1 MSLISRLGV
10 VLGLDSG
17 EFNAGLGKAESSLLK
32 FGVSSVAIGGMVKD
46 FAYKVAE
53 TAVSAVQFAD
63 SVNDIAKANEMAV
76 SSVLKLTEAF
86 SVNGGNAEKAS
97 KMFSSFTEKIDEAA
111 QGSDKVRQAFSK
123 VGVTLQ
129 DLSSMTEEQ
138 LFGKVLNGLKEIND
152 PITRNATAFELMGKA
167 VKGVDLKGFAEDYAS
182 NKKDYSDLDKS
193 FSDIGDGLDNLDRL
207 SRQIKTDFAS
217 NIGGAFKDATTMAIQ
232 FYEAMKDGNQKIAE
246 DFDHLYDHLDPQKRM
261 KRLSG
266 KGGAK
271 PFTFAEDFG
280 ADANSDWN
288 GKLRDL
294 GQTDKEKAAQKL
306 SDDLKNQVMQ
316 LQLQTKEIGQQKSE
330 YEKLKL
336 LFEEGGK
343 YHELANTKLAQQALS
358 QAKVLDQKQKEW
370 ELSKLIY
377 EVQKADAIEQAK
389 KIKAGEDAVAAVI
402 LRRQQE
408 QDDFNRKLED
418 LQISKERLD
427 YEAQLVNLSD
437 TQKQKALEYFDLRQK
452 MIRMGEDEVGMSEK
466 QMEAYQAAEQA
477 VINSTEATKRAQNTF
492 QAGWNNAWEN
502 FVEKAKDSASLGA
515 EAFNTMASSMESAL
529 DTFVRTGKLSFGSLA
544 QSIIADLMKIQ
555 LRAQMAGIFGS
566 GSGGMISM
574 FGGLFGGGGMPSA
587 GMSFDELYSL
597 GVRGFADGGSPPV
610 GVPSL
615 VGENGAELFVPRTAG
630 TIIPNHSLSSV
641 MGNQPQVVYNGT
653 VIQNMNAIDT
663 QSGVQFLAKNKS
675 AIWAANQSAQRS
687 LPMSR

>member
-10 VLGLDSG
+10 VLGLDSAD
-17 EFNAGLGKAESSLLK
+17 FNAGLGKAESSLLK

-63 SVNDIAKANEMAV
+63 SINDIAKANEMAV

-123 VGVTLQ
+123 VGVTLE

-193 FSDIGDGLDNLDRL
+193 FSDIGNGLDNLDRL

-232 FYEAMKDGNQKIAE
+232 FYEAMKDGNQKIAA
-246 DFDHLYDHLDPQKRM
+246 DFDHLYDHLDPQNRM

-271 PFTFAEDFG
+271 PFKFSEDFG
-280 ADANSDWN
+280 VDPNSDWE

-294 GQTDKEKAAQKL
+294 GQTDKEKAAAKL
-306 SDDLKNQVMQ
+306 TDDLKNQVMQ
-316 LQLQTKEIGQQKSE
+316 LQLQTKEVGQQKSE

-343 YHELANTKLAQQALS
+343 YHDLANTKLAQQALN
-358 QAKVLDQKQKEW
+358 QAKILDQKQKEW
-370 ELSKLIY
+370 DLSKQIY

-418 LQISKERLD
+418 LKISKERLD

-515 EAFNTMASSMESAL
+515 EAFNSMASSMESAL
-529 DTFVRTGKLSFGSLA
+529 DTFVRTGKLSFSSLA
-544 QSIIADLMKIQ
+544 QSIISDLIRIQ

-566 GSGGMISM
+566 LGLGSF
-574 FGGLFGGGGMPSA
+574 FGGAGAMPEAGLSFDQLYAMGGGA
-587 GMSFDELYSL
+587 
-597 GVRGFADGGSPPV
+597 FADGGNPPV

-615 VGENGAELFVPRTAG
+615 VGERGAELFVPRTAG
-630 TIIPNHSLSSV
+630 TIIPNNQLSSV
-641 MGNQPQVVYNGT
+641 LGNQPQVVYNGT
-653 VIQNMNAIDT
+653 VVQNMNAIDT
-663 QSGVQFLAKNKS
+663 QSGVQFLAKNK
-675 AIWAANQSAQRS
+675 ATIWAVNQSAQRA